1 MKYTPDGYGE
11 RCRFDAFCKTVL
23 RNEAR
28 THLRDLGRQRNRE
41 IEFSALS
48 QQELNKL
55 CTVDEYP
62 SDSILFTVYG
72 YTLHIRDELVAA
84 AFASLPE
91 QGQGILILHCVLEL
105 ADGEIGNHVVLQVG
119 VNAVQNTPRVIDLRQ
134 SESIAVIPFCD
145 CSGILFQGEGLQ
157 NLLHF
162 RLGKSEILGEL
173 VLCDGVS
180 FQVVQACE
188 NAISGYPQTACQNC
202 KFQRGVGF

>member
-48 QQELNKL
+48 QQEMDKL

-62 SDSILFTVYG
+62 SDSFLFTAYG
-72 YTLHIRDELVAA
+72 YALHIRDELVAD

-91 QGQGILILHCVLEL
+91 QEQGILILHCVLEL
-105 ADGEIGNHVVLQVG
+105 ADGEIGGLVG
-119 VNAVQNTPRVIDLRQ
+119 MSRSAVQRHRTKALNELRKLLPLSVIEAARAGDPLAVERVLWYYEGYMDKLCTRTLYDLDGSPRVRVDEYMKRRLQ
-134 SESIAVIPFCD
+134 SRLIRA
-145 CSGILFQGEGLQ
+145 IL
-157 NLLHF
+157 N
-162 RLGKSEILGEL
+162 S
-173 VLCDGVS
+173 
-180 FQVVQACE
+180 
-188 NAISGYPQTACQNC
+188 P
-202 KFQRGVGF
+202 